1 MATWL
6 GHRCPDIWL
15 NIILG
20 MAMKRFLNE
29 INIWF
34 SRLNKAD
41 SRSQSGGHYLIC
53 WRPEWNKRL
62 NKKEF
67 SLSAWL
73 SLRWDIDLPCLCI
86 HTQKLIPM
94 VLLVLALRRKVYH
107 RLFWVWVSQPPR
119 LQEPIPYHK
128 SLLNIYIYTH
138 SCAHIC
144 IFPPPIVS
152 VSLRQTKNNLG
163 S

>member
-1 MATWL
+1 MNQLIKATL
-6 GHRCPDIWL
+6 GW
-15 NIILG
+15 
-20 MAMKRFLNE
+20 KRGEESWQWMYIYLCGLSHTYLSKWIE
-29 INIWF
+29 EV
-34 SRLNKAD
+34 RET
-41 SRSQSGGHYLIC
+41 SGI
-53 WRPEWNKRL
+53 ENKRL

>member
-1 MATWL
+1 MS
-6 GHRCPDIWL
+6 
-15 NIILG
+15 
-20 MAMKRFLNE
+20 FLRVSVRVFLDE
-29 INIWF
+29 INIWIG
-34 SRLNKAD
+34 RLSKAD
-41 SRSQSGGHYLIC
+41 GPPNVTGPCPIC